1 MGTYNIQEFTS
12 NECLNQLLFVND
24 LYVTSG
30 KIKGHSVIHKFGH
43 NLDIDNSF
51 ETIWSFGGNY
61 SFLESPTILKI
72 SSSDT
77 NDSSLDTGA
86 RTVTIQGL
94 NSEYNEVEELITLNG
109 QTAVNTQ
116 NTYLRIHRMFVETA
130 GSSSYNEGIIYAGT
144 GTVSSGVPSN
154 VYSEIPAQ
162 YNQTMMAV
170 YTVPCRKTA
179 YMTFF
184 YAQPDSQASY
194 QVQML
199 TGRATDSGVLRV
211 RNELHAFQNQA
222 IFNYKPYLKLE
233 EKTDIQLRAKTSTQ
247 NVEFAGGFSL
257 ILIDNN

>member
-43 NLDIDNSF
+43 NLDIDSSF

-86 RTVTIQGL
+86 RTITIQGL

-116 NTYLRIHRMFVETA
+116 NTYLRIHRMFVKTA
-130 GSSSYNEGIIYAGT
+130 GSSSYNEGI
-144 GTVSSGVPSN
+144 
-154 VYSEIPAQ
+154 
-162 YNQTMMAV
+162 
-170 YTVPCRKTA
+170 
-179 YMTFF
+179 
-184 YAQPDSQASY
+184 
-194 QVQML
+194 L
-199 TGRATDSGVLRV
+199 
-211 RNELHAFQNQA
+211 
-222 IFNYKPYLKLE
+222 
-233 EKTDIQLRAKTSTQ
+233 
-247 NVEFAGGFSL
+247 
-257 ILIDNN
+257 